1 MEKVK
6 LTQDQANIISSI
18 SLDEL
23 GEWFYKDERTN
34 TDMYAV
40 LKDFT
45 MEKIAKAKIIG
56 YEVKPEF
63 KPGDYVVNDV
73 GTIGLIKSVNG
84 DLYKGV
90 WIRDCDIPMR
100 CTSNKIDRHA
110 TPKEVEEAKERRWW
124 TKHDRGV
131 WELRE
136 GDALKAVD
144 GGHLVEVCEVFD
156 SRNVRFIGGTLY
168 VKVSELK
175 EGYKI
180 VCFAED
186 RKDLG
191 DD

>member
-6 LTQDQANIISSI
+6 LTQEQANIISNI

-34 TDMYAV
+34 TDMYAA

-45 MEKIAKAKIIG
+45 MEEIAKAKIEG

-63 KPGDYVVNDV
+63 KVGDWVIRTLDM
-73 GTIGLIKSVNG
+73 GKSHE
-84 DLYKGV
+84 KGRV
-90 WIRDCDIPMR
+90 FKVASVDDWENIYADDGGPNHLPR
-100 CTSNKIDRHA
+100 SLRHA
-110 TPKEVEEAKERRWW
+110 TPEEIAKEKRRRWW
-124 TKHDRGV
+124 SKHNRGL

-156 SRNVRFIGGTLY
+156 SRF
-168 VKVSELK
+168 
-175 EGYKI
+175 
-180 VCFAED
+180 
-186 RKDLG
+186 
-191 DD
+191 